1 MSDGLEKN
9 FTRLNDS
16 VKDYLKTKVDLMKVS
31 LLSKLTK
38 LTAAMVYIWVIAT
51 FAILILIF
59 AAAGFVVWFGET
71 YHNFSEGFLLAGSF
85 MLLIMVLFII
95 FRRRIVATPILRH
108 YSEIIFEDE
117 NESDF
122 ETNMNFHH
130 PKSSGEN
137 D

>member
-9 FTRLNDS
+9 FARLNDS
-16 VKDYLKTKVDLMKVS
+16 VKDYLQTKVDLMKVS

-38 LTAAMVYIWVIAT
+38 LTAVMVYIWVIAT

-59 AAAGFVVWFGET
+59 AAAGFVVWYGET

-85 MLLIMVLFII
+85 MILILVLFII

-108 YSEIIFEDE
+108 YSEIIFEEE
-117 NESDF
+117 NESEF
-122 ETNMNFHH
+122 ETNMHSRH
-130 PKSSGEN
+130 SKSTNKN